1 MATGSF
7 CFVCYGFRGV
17 VEEEGAEFEE
27 EVMTLNF
34 QFFFLDS
41 LMFLFSSGTNFY
53 DFTGV
58 SEMME

>member
-1 MATGSF
+1 
-7 CFVCYGFRGV
+7 V